1 MQSAALPVLI
11 DLARLGARRFTRQLG
26 IGAFSLQH
34 AFPAALRSGALAC
47 SATGRMGRRA
57 HALPLTTGRGT
68 VRPNKSFKP
77 MPLRGTA

>member
-1 MQSAALPVLI
+1 MQPIVLPLLT
-11 DLARLGARRFTRQLG
+11 DLARLGAPKVMRQLG

-34 AFPAALRSGALAC
+34 AFPAALLFGALAC
-47 SATGRMGRRA
+47 SATGRMGRQA
-57 HALPLTTGRGT
+57 HVLPLATGRGT

>member
-1 MQSAALPVLI
+1 MQPIVLPFLT
-11 DLARLGARRFTRQLG
+11 DLARLGAPKVTQQLG
-26 IGAFSLQH
+26 IGAISLQH